1 MGKRKSYIKKRTGG
15 NPFAAA
21 APAPP
26 VAAPAPPAAAPPA
39 APVAAAVPGVSGLI
53 GKFNDLAAKG
63 KEAIGNS
70 ETALKA
76 SHEKFVTGATAA
88 IDEQKNKLKEARNSI
103 GKLVSGADVPEPSPQ
118 AGPLN
123 VLGPKPAAGGRR
135 RRKTR
140 RTRKVKKSKKGR
152 KSVKRRHT
160 KRRR

>member
-15 NPFAAA
+15 NLFVAAAPAAA
-21 APAPP
+21 APAA
-26 VAAPAPPAAAPPA
+26 AAPAAPTAAPAAAL
-39 APVAAAVPGVSGLI
+39 PGVSGLI

-63 KEAIGNS
+63 KNVLGDG

-76 SHEKFVTGATAA
+76 SHEKLSKGVNDA
-88 IDEQKNKLKEARNSI
+88 IDAQKNKLKEARNSI

-152 KSVKRRHT
+152 KSMKRRHT